1 MDELMSSGAFAAR
14 TRLSRKAL
22 RLYDEQ
28 GLLRPAAVDPDTGYR
43 SYGPEQVR
51 RARLIG
57 LLRRL
62 ELPLGQIA
70 VLLDLDPGTAA
81 KTLGETWRTAED
93 THAERRRLVRYLQ
106 DLLTG
111 KDGAVYDIQ
120 TRDVPEQKVLSTQ
133 RNINA
138 GDLPGFIDDACSR
151 LLGHLQAGGIAVG
164 GPAFVVYHGEVTED
178 SDGPVEVCVPFAGAV
193 EPAGTLGVRL
203 EPAHAEAYTRIPKRE
218 LRFPEILR
226 AYDAVAD
233 WLHQRE
239 QRLTLPPREVY
250 FTDVAA
256 AGDDDPAADI
266 AFPYEEV
273 RAGDGLSRP
282 AAP

>member
-1 MDELMSSGAFAAR
+1 MDEPMSSGAFAAR

-43 SYGPEQVR
+43 SYAPEQVR

-81 KTLGETWRTAED
+81 KALGETWRTAED

-133 RNINA
+133 RNITA
-138 GDLPGFIDDACSR
+138 GDLPGFIDEAGSR
-151 LLGHLQAGGIAVG
+151 ILGHLEANGVPVSGA
-164 GPAFVVYHGEVTED
+164 AFVVYHGEVTED
-178 SDGPVEVCVPFAGAV
+178 SDGPVEVCVPFAGAL

-203 EPAHAEAYTRIPKRE
+203 EPAHTEAYTRIPKRQ
-218 LRFPEILR
+218 LRFPDILR

-233 WLHQRE
+233 WLQQRE

-266 AFPYEEV
+266 AFPYEASPDP
-273 RAGDGLSRP
+273 RA
-282 AAP
+282 